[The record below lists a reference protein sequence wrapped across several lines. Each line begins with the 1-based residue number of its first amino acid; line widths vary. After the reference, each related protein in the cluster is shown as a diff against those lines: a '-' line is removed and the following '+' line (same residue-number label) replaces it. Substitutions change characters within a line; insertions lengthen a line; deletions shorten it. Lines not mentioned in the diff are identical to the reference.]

1 MNILIA
7 PNSMKGSLD
16 AFMFASTVA
25 KGFRSVSP
33 AFNLRE
39 VPVADGGDFTGKVL
53 AYALGAREYTT
64 AVSGPSGRKTEAIF
78 AISGRTAII
87 EMAEASGLR
96 LIEKNEKD
104 PMKNNTFG
112 TGELILAAMERG
124 CNHILLGLGGSATIE
139 GGIGMLEALGFEFY
153 ANRGERLPATAR
165 SLHRISEI
173 RLPDSLRKDIRI
185 TILSDVNN
193 PLLGPNGA
201 VAVFGPQKGT
211 DAEMAVEI
219 EAGLENWI
227 RLLEQKSGK
236 TLRNIPGMGAAGG
249 MASGLVAFLD
259 ASMVPGADTIFS
271 ILRMDE
277 NIGWA
282 DRIITGEGKIDSQSL
297 GMKAPEV
304 LARKAKAAG
313 KPVIAIAGMVHPE
326 ATANYDSVYSLT
338 NRDILPAEAIIRAEE
353 LVFSVSVCIAAL
365 WLEQFQELKTQHSR
379 LTEAE
384 KLIENGNF
392 TEAAT
397 LLYIPEME
405 KLAGCHY
412 LRGRIGMKRQEW
424 GSALNEFR
432 RCLELDPE
440 HPKADTE
447 RDIVNAILDY
457 RYTGRMNP

>member
-1 MNILIA
+1 MNVLIA

-16 AFMFASTVA
+16 AFRFASSVA

-33 AFNLRE
+33 VFNIRE

-53 AYALGAREYTT
+53 AHALGAREYTM
-64 AVSGPSGRKTEAIF
+64 VVRGPSGRKTEAQF

-96 LIEKNEKD
+96 LIEKDEKD

-124 CNHILLGLGGSATIE
+124 CNHILLGLGGSATME
-139 GGIGMLEALGFEFY
+139 GGIGLLEALGFEFY
-153 ANRGERLPATAR
+153 GDHGKRLPATAR
-165 SLHRISEI
+165 SLHEISKI
-173 RLPDSLRKDIRI
+173 LIPDSLCEDVRI

-211 DAEMAVEI
+211 DAKMAEEI

-227 RLLEQKSGK
+227 HLLEQKSGK
-236 TLRNIPGMGAAGG
+236 SLRDIPGMGAAGG
-249 MASGLVAFLD
+249 MASGLVAFMN
-259 ASMVPGADTIFS
+259 AGMVPGAETIFS
-271 ILRMDE
+271 ILGMDE
-277 NIGWA
+277 HITWA

-304 LARKAKAAG
+304 LARKAKAAA
-313 KPVIAIAGMVHPE
+313 KPVIAIAGMVDPE
-326 ATANYDSVYSLT
+326 ATGNYDSVYSLS
-338 NRDILPAEAIIRAEE
+338 NSNILPDEAIRRADE
-353 LVFSVSVCIAAL
+353 LVFTTSASIARL
-365 WLEQFQELKTQHSR
+365 WLDQFPYLKTQHIR

-384 KLIENGNF
+384 KLIEKGNV
-392 TEAAT
+392 TEAAS
-397 LLYIPEME
+397 LLDIPEME

-412 LRGRIGMKRQEW
+412 LKGKIGMKQQDW
-424 GSALNEFR
+424 GSALNAFR
-432 RCLELDPE
+432 RCLELDTK
-440 HPKADTE
+440 HPKAGAET
-447 RDIVNAILDY
+447 DIVNAILDF
-457 RYTGRMNP
+457 RYTGLVNP